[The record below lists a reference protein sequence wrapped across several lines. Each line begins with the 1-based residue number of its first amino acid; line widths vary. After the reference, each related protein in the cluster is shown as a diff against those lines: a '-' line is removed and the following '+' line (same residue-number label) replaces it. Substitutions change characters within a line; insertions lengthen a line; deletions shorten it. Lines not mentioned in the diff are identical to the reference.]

1 MPKFFIHRLFIVSVF
16 LSSCFLPSVKTFN
29 SNSNGWRPAEFTPS
43 EGILMIERVEWPK
56 NPQRK
61 IEAYMKKK
69 YRFKYEFVDFK
80 DLSDSTGRYADK
92 NVYRFAMA
100 YSYDQHQMSGMEA
113 GRPSS
118 SISMFDFHFID
129 RLKGKSH
136 APSGI
141 GSSWASVT
149 FKKMMEAVLK
159 N

>member
-1 MPKFFIHRLFIVSVF
+1 MPKFFILRLFIVSVF
-16 LSSCFLPSVKTFN
+16 FSSCFLPSVKTFK
-29 SNSNGWRPAEFTPS
+29 SNSNGWRPTEFVPS
-43 EGILMIERVEWPK
+43 QGVLMIERVEWPK
-56 NPQRK
+56 TQQRK

-80 DLSDSTGRYADK
+80 DLTDSTGRYADK
-92 NVYRFAMA
+92 NIYRFAMA
-100 YSYDQHQMSGMEA
+100 YSYDMHRMSGMEP

>member
-1 MPKFFIHRLFIVSVF
+1 MRKQIIFGVITFAYL
-16 LSSCFLPSVKTFN
+16 LSGCFLPSVKTFN
-29 SNSNGWRPAEFTPS
+29 SNSNGWRPAEFVPS
-43 EGILMIERVEWPK
+43 KGILMIERVEWPK
-56 NPQRK
+56 NQQRK

-80 DLSDSTGRYADK
+80 DLSDSTGQYADK